1 MQIFAPPFS
10 FSYFEKLGVMKR
22 EKVSVRII
30 GNNEISTEEE
40 RVIWDAFL
48 NFMQRKKIKETSE
61 NNKTVGSEEIIRN

>member
-1 MQIFAPPFS
+1 
-10 FSYFEKLGVMKR
+10 MKR